1 MEFKPDTTI
10 VIETNTGDV
19 TTEGQRIEYGLVL
32 HRSLKSYTSYAI
44 TDPETSGLVTMGN
57 TPDEAMENLQKIV
70 ETNGGLRFSEKLKEA
85 RDMHNRRKAA
95 VEQAIEVLRPIVF
108 EQDAVEQAIEVLRP
122 IVFEQ
127 DATYVFEAIAWAL
140 FPNVRLDILKVPMPT
155 NPSTTR
161 H

>member
-1 MEFKPDTTI
+1 
-10 VIETNTGDV
+10 
-19 TTEGQRIEYGLVL
+19 
-32 HRSLKSYTSYAI
+32 
-44 TDPETSGLVTMGN
+44 
-57 TPDEAMENLQKIV
+57 MENLQKIV

-108 EQDAVEQAIEVLRP
+108 EQDA
-122 IVFEQ
+122 
-127 DATYVFEAIAWAL
+127 TYLFEAIAWAL

>member
-1 MEFKPDTTI
+1 MKFKPDTTI

-32 HRSLKSYTSYAI
+32 HRSLKSYTSYTI

-57 TPDEAMENLQKIV
+57 TPDETMENLQKIV

-95 VEQAIEVLRPIVF
+95 VEQAIEVLRPIV
-108 EQDAVEQAIEVLRP
+108 L
-122 IVFEQ
+122 EQ

>member
-1 MEFKPDTTI
+1 MKFKPDTTI

-32 HRSLKSYTSYAI
+32 HRSLKSYTSYTI
-44 TDPETSGLVTMGN
+44 TDPETSGWVTMGN
-57 TPDEAMENLQKIV
+57 TPDETMENLQKIV

-95 VEQAIEVLRPIVF
+95 VEQAIEVLRPIV
-108 EQDAVEQAIEVLRP
+108 L
-122 IVFEQ
+122 EQ